1 MKNNFPWDAYSD
13 QPHILKRALKKEL
26 RKGHGL
32 DYFKLMATNLFYFP
46 YLFLKFLWQRSE
58 SEALAPNKTRLKPS
72 VPNMPSFYGLCVN
85 LDKGKEQFKLIEEL
99 GVKSLQ
105 IRVFL
110 NDIENIDKYVEFA
123 KGFGEDKEILITI
136 IQDRE
141 HIENHKLLAKDII
154 TIFKKF
160 KGIANEFMIGN
171 AINRIKWAFVSIEE
185 YLAFYEVVQK
195 IRDKDFPNIKL
206 IGSSVID
213 FEYHFTIRT
222 LFNNYPIYYDKVA
235 SLLYVDRRG
244 SPYSTQMGIFDFK
257 NKIEF
262 LYTIVRSS
270 NKCNNSIYITE
281 ANWPLS
287 GTAPYAPT
295 SEKECVSEE
304 QYNQYMLEYF
314 DIALKSQK
322 IEKVYWHQLIAGGY
336 GLVDNRD
343 GTIRKTEAFYS
354 FKKLRLLQGDKHTNR
369 SHREGK
375 ICKI

>member
-26 RKGHGL
+26 RKGHKL
-32 DYFKLMATNLFYFP
+32 DYFKLIATNLFYFP
-46 YLFLKFLWQRSE
+46 YLFIKFSLNSVG
-58 SEALAPNKTRLKPS
+58 SILSNKSFNKNKMFDKIEPT
-72 VPNMPSFYGLCVN
+72 VPKGFYGLCVN
-85 LDKGKEQFKLIEEL
+85 LDKGEEQFEMVEEL

-110 NDIENIDKYVEFA
+110 NDIKNIDDYINFA
-123 KGFGEDKEILITI
+123 KGFGADKEILITI

-141 HIENHKLLAKDII
+141 HIENHKLLEKEI
-154 TIFKKF
+154 TLIFQKF
-160 KGIANEFMIGN
+160 EGIADEFMIGN
-171 AINRIKWAFVSIEE
+171 AINRIKWEFVSMEE
-185 YLAFYEVVQK
+185 YLRFYKVVQNV
-195 IRDKDFPNIKL
+195 RDKEFKHIKL

-222 LFNNYPIYYDKVA
+222 LFNNYKIHYDKVA

-262 LYTIVRSS
+262 LDTIVKSS
-270 NKCNNSIYITE
+270 KKTGNSIYITE

-304 QYNQYMLEYF
+304 LYNQYMIEYF

-322 IEKVYWHQLIAGGY
+322 IEKVYWHQLISGGY
-336 GLVDNRD
+336 GLVDNRES
-343 GTIRKTEAFYS
+343 TIRKTKAFYS
-354 FKKLRLLQGDKHTNR
+354 FKKLLN
-369 SHREGK
+369 
-375 ICKI
+375 

>member
-1 MKNNFPWDAYSD
+1 MKNNFPWDSYSD

-32 DYFKLMATNLFYFP
+32 DYLKLIATNLIFFP
-46 YLFLKFLWQRSE
+46 YLFLNFLWKRSE

-72 VPNMPSFYGLCVN
+72 VPSMPIFYGLCVN
-85 LDKGKEQFKLIEEL
+85 LDKGEEQYKLIEEL

-110 NDIENIDKYVEFA
+110 NDIENIDAYVKFA
-123 KGFGEDKEILITI
+123 KGFGDDKEILISI

-141 HIENHKLLAKDII
+141 HIENHELLAKDIKI
-154 TIFKKF
+154 IFEKF
-160 KGIANEFMIGN
+160 EGVANEFMIGN
-171 AINRIKWAFVSIEE
+171 AINRIKWAFVSMEE
-185 YLAFYEVVQK
+185 YLSFYEIIQN
-195 IRDKDFPNIKL
+195 IRDREFKDIKL
-206 IGSSVID
+206 IGSSIID

-222 LFNNYPIYYDKVA
+222 LFNNYKIKYDKVA

-262 LYTIVRSS
+262 LYTIVKSS
-270 NKCNNSIYITE
+270 SKCENSIYITE

-304 QYNQYMLEYF
+304 LYNKYMLEYF
-314 DIALKSQK
+314 DIARKSHK
-322 IEKVYWHQLIAGGY
+322 IEKVYWHQLVAGGY
-336 GLVDNRD
+336 GLVDDRD

-354 FKKLRLLQGDKHTNR
+354 FKKLIKGTSANN
-369 SHREGK
+369 
-375 ICKI
+375 